1 MNSPHPVDPD
11 TGPEAQ
17 PPSVEIPLSPSADQH
32 EGQDRDHE
40 SYEEGFEPL

>member
-11 TGPEAQ
+11 ADSQ
-17 PPSVEIPLSPSADQH
+17 PLPVDTPLSPSADQH

>member
-1 MNSPHPVDPD
+1 MNSPHPVDPATD
-11 TGPEAQ
+11 GQQ
-17 PPSVEIPLSPSADQH
+17 PSLDAPLLPSTDEH